1 LPEDVVKDSQ
11 VRDNPIRGDR
21 GDRGDRDKMEPKI
34 AREGGR
40 SPPHGAG
47 AIVASTHLV
56 AMSFMAA
63 GGRGEGQPG
72 EGQTSPRSPRRW

>member
-1 LPEDVVKDSQ
+1 MLPEDVVKDSQ
-11 VRDNPIRGDR
+11 VRDKPIR

-34 AREGGR
+34 ACEGGR
-40 SPPHGAG
+40 SPLHGAG